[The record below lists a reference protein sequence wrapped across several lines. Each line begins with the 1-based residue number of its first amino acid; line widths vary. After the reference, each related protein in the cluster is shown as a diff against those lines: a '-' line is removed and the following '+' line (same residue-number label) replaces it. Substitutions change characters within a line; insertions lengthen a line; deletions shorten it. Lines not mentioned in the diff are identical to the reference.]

1 MQGAVS
7 EQNYT
12 DATTLAS
19 WLGTLLLTAS
29 SVLAS
34 PVPRAVRA
42 LTISLN
48 LDRLCGFPG
57 LFTADSK

>member
-12 DATTLAS
+12 DATTLANS
-19 WLGTLLLTAS
+19 LGTLLLAAS
-29 SVLAS
+29 SVLTC
-34 PVPRAVRA
+34 PPRAVRA

-48 LDRLCGFPG
+48 LDRLRGFPG